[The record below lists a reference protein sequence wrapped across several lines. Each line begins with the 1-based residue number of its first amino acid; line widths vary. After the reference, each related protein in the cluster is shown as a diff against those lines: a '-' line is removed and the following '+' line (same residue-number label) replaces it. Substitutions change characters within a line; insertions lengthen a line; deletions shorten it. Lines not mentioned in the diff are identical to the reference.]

1 MADDWKQLT
10 LSDVCR
16 LITVL
21 AQNGINFEAVRT
33 IIAQVPPPGI
43 PHSRITMGSIER
55 LLNQTNGSTYI
66 PEELA
71 LLINQPE
78 EQPLV
83 VQPGQ
88 LTIDCNAHPKV
99 PDMWQLGKHSMS
111 LGQWVWNQQKIML
124 NDLELV
130 DAEFTEHAA
139 IEQYCFSYGY
149 VPANADILDFLLEHP
164 NLIPSE
170 WKGKLVYF
178 CGTTYESD
186 DVKMVRC
193 LAWGGYHGWH
203 EVLKSSEEYDDDWM
217 DNDDELE
224 DGNFIALVFP

>member
-10 LSDVCR
+10 LSDIYR
-16 LITVL
+16 LITAL
-21 AQNGINFEAVRT
+21 AQNGINFEAIRAIV
-33 IIAQVPPPGI
+33 AQVPPLRM
-43 PHSRITMGSIER
+43 PHARITIESIER
-55 LLNQTNGSTYI
+55 LLNQSNGSTFI

-78 EQPLV
+78 EQLLV

-88 LTIDCNAHPKV
+88 LMIDCNAHPKV
-99 PDMWQLGKHSMS
+99 PDMWQLGKHSMG
-111 LGQWVWNQQKIML
+111 LGQWAWNPQKIML
-124 NDLELV
+124 NDLEFV

-139 IEQYCFSYGY
+139 IEQYCFSFGY

-178 CGTTYESD
+178 CGTTYESED
-186 DVKMVRC
+186 AKMVRC

-203 EVLKSSEEYDDDWM
+203 EVLKSMEEYDDDWM
-217 DNDDELE
+217 DNDDEIE